1 MVARQCGLHVFS
13 MRRLYCTMSP
23 FGLPC
28 FTASLLKFL
37 WSLGYCLSVCAM
49 ADTGMEMKCSR
60 ALPLVAPLSDR
71 HAVLPAGLIFFLL
84 GTWTASYLFSL
95 RIRAIF
101 HNSHIIFGAFV
112 ILWLASNALSLMA
125 LFEIRGTHIPG
136 SQCCVVT
143 SAYARARAGVYGVFH
158 ILRHIQP

>member
-1 MVARQCGLHVFS
+1 

-23 FGLPC
+23 FGL
-28 FTASLLKFL
+28 LKYL
-37 WSLGYCLSVCAM
+37 WSLGYCLSVCAVPDM
-49 ADTGMEMKCSR
+49 GMERKCLR
-60 ALPLVAPLSDR
+60 VLPLVAPLSDR
-71 HAVLPAGLIFFLL
+71 HAVLPAGLILFLL
-84 GTWTASYLFSL
+84 GTWTTSYLFSL

-125 LFEIRGTHIPG
+125 PFEIHGTHIPG
-136 SQCCVVT
+136 SQYCVVT
-143 SAYARARAGVYGVFH
+143 SAYARAGVYGVFH